1 MSTPTQ
7 RQLAIATLF
16 KRRRAEL
23 HLSQEDVAR
32 GVRELLGGE
41 GFKQQSYAAIE
52 AGRTKHSKYLPQIAR
67 VLGIPAQVFDPSLPP
82 PALTSTTN
90 ITYSDTATVLGET
103 GRKLPVIGS
112 IAAGAWCEAVALQP
126 DAVEEWIESPG
137 PVGPRAFVLKIDG
150 ISMYNPGGPV
160 SFADG
165 DQVVIDPDVEPL
177 PGDFV
182 VARLTNSNRVTF
194 KRLRQDEGEC
204 YLEAIN
210 PAWEPRYIRITED
223 WHICGKAK
231 WKVQR
236 L

>member
-1 MSTPTQ
+1 MGVEPQ
-7 RQLAIATLF
+7 HVNNWFNRGIPKNRAFKIADYLVVDARWLVEGA
-16 KRRRAEL
+16 KAAAA
-23 HLSQEDVAR
+23 SVAND
-32 GVRELLGGE
+32 
-41 GFKQQSYAAIE
+41 AAI
-52 AGRTKHSKYLPQIAR
+52 
-67 VLGIPAQVFDPSLPP
+67 PS
-82 PALTSTTN
+82 
-90 ITYSDTATVLGET
+90 DETATVLGEA

>member
-1 MSTPTQ
+1 MATPT
-7 RQLAIATLF
+7 
-16 KRRRAEL
+16 
-23 HLSQEDVAR
+23 
-32 GVRELLGGE
+32 GE
-41 GFKQQSYAAIE
+41 HPASDSA
-52 AGRTKHSKYLPQIAR
+52 S
-67 VLGIPAQVFDPSLPP
+67 VLGS
-82 PALTSTTN
+82 
-90 ITYSDTATVLGET
+90 T

-112 IAAGAWCEAVALQP
+112 IAAGAWCEAIALQP
-126 DAVEEWIESPG
+126 SDIEDWIESPG

-150 ISMYNPGGPV
+150 VSMFNPNGPV

-165 DQVVIDPDVEPL
+165 DHVVIDPDIDPV

-182 VARLTNSNRVTF
+182 AARLASSDRVTF
-194 KRLRQDEGEC
+194 KRLRQNEGEW

-210 PAWEPRYIRITED
+210 PAWDPRYIRVTEE

>member
-1 MSTPTQ
+1 MSDLPTLAARIDYAMKQ
-7 RQLAIATLF
+7 RGLTQQQLAEAAGTSQTTIQKLCSGKTRESKKLNAIAKALQMS
-16 KRRRAEL
+16 AEWL
-23 HLSQEDVAR
+23 AT
-32 GVRELLGGE
+32 GE
-41 GFKQQSYAAIE
+41 
-52 AGRTKHSKYLPQIAR
+52 
-67 VLGIPAQVFDPSLPP
+67 P
-82 PALTSTTN
+82 PAAPQLPTTAAV
-90 ITYSDTATVLGET
+90 IPSDEAATVLGKA

-150 ISMYNPGGPV
+150 ISMYNPGGTI

>member
-1 MSTPTQ
+1 M
-7 RQLAIATLF
+7 
-16 KRRRAEL
+16 
-23 HLSQEDVAR
+23 
-32 GVRELLGGE
+32 
-41 GFKQQSYAAIE
+41 
-52 AGRTKHSKYLPQIAR
+52 
-67 VLGIPAQVFDPSLPP
+67 
-82 PALTSTTN
+82 
-90 ITYSDTATVLGET
+90 
-103 GRKLPVIGS
+103 IGS
-112 IAAGAWCEAVALQP
+112 IAAGAWCEAIALQP
-126 DAVEEWIESPG
+126 SDIEDWIESPG

-165 DQVVIDPDVEPL
+165 DHVVIDPDVDPL

-182 VARLTNSNRVTF
+182 AARLANSNRVTF
-194 KRLRQDEGEC
+194 KRLRQDEGEW

-210 PAWEPRYIRITED
+210 PAWEPRYIRMTEE

>member
-1 MSTPTQ
+1 M
-7 RQLAIATLF
+7 
-16 KRRRAEL
+16 
-23 HLSQEDVAR
+23 
-32 GVRELLGGE
+32 
-41 GFKQQSYAAIE
+41 
-52 AGRTKHSKYLPQIAR
+52 KYLPPSDLPTLAARIDYAMKQRGFTQQQLAEAASTSQTTIQKLCSGKSRESKKLHAIAKALQ
-67 VLGIPAQVFDPSLPP
+67 VSAEWLLTGEIPLQAAGTHDAPGEDSV
-82 PALTSTTN
+82 
-90 ITYSDTATVLGET
+90 TVLGAT

-112 IAAGAWCEAVALQP
+112 IAAGAWCEAIALQP
-126 DAVEEWIESPG
+126 SDIEDWIESPG

-150 ISMYNPGGPV
+150 VSMFNPNGSV

-165 DQVVIDPDVEPL
+165 DHVVIDPDIDPM

-182 VARLTNSNRVTF
+182 AARLAGSDRVTF
-194 KRLRQDEGEC
+194 KRLRQNEGEW

-210 PAWEPRYIRITED
+210 PAWDPRYIRVTEE